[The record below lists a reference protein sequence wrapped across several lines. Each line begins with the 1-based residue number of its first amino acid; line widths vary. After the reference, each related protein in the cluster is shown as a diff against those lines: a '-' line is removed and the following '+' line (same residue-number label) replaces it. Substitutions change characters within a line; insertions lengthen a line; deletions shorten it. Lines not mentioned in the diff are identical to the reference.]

1 MANLLNV
8 HLRKHPLRGIAPF
21 VGWLLLGG
29 IALLLALL
37 PLPHA
42 VVLTAAC
49 AVVILALIDPVWAV
63 AAAILS
69 VTIQDTIQLPGG
81 ILVTQATLLFLAGM
95 WGVHILA
102 HPNQRVVGGRLFL
115 PLMLFLWVLL
125 FSTTYTIYNQTEALK
140 ETLRWL
146 TVLLVYLA
154 TYNSLMFR
162 SKEHET
168 PAPPAPAPIAG
179 RGGAKHP
186 LLPSV
191 GEVAGD
197 GGCPKVQRTS
207 ISRYLFAWRV
217 ALLVAVLLLAPAAN
231 ALLGLWQFWIGDG
244 PPSFQVIAHHVRA
257 YGTIGKPNSF
267 AGYLNMGWALGFAL
281 VVGAVWQWWRTGI
294 KSMLIIAAI
303 AGGLTALLLAGLLA
317 SFSRGGWLGAMGG
330 GAAMLLAWSIGLD
343 RSLRHRIWQWGAV
356 AIVGGVL
363 MLLLN
368 NVNMLPWQL
377 AQRITSIT
385 QNLRVFDVRT
395 VDVTPEN
402 FAVVERMSHIQAA
415 WHMVNDHPITGV
427 GPGNYAIAYRGTGT
441 EQTKPYILHPWYTAH
456 GHAHNYY
463 LHIAA
468 EAGIGG
474 AITYLLLIAALI
486 MQAKATLQQHT
497 SWIMRSISVG
507 CCGIIGA
514 VVVHN
519 LFENLHVLN
528 MGVQL
533 AAVWGLLAALEKP
546 LGGSREYL

>member
-191 GEVAGD
+191 GEGD
-197 GGCPKVQRTS
+197 GGCPVSRCTS
-207 ISRYLFAWRV
+207 R
-217 ALLVAVLLLAPAAN
+217 
-231 ALLGLWQFWIGDG
+231 Q
-244 PPSFQVIAHHVRA
+244 
-257 YGTIGKPNSF
+257 
-267 AGYLNMGWALGFAL
+267 
-281 VVGAVWQWWRTGI
+281 
-294 KSMLIIAAI
+294 
-303 AGGLTALLLAGLLA
+303 
-317 SFSRGGWLGAMGG
+317 
-330 GAAMLLAWSIGLD
+330 
-343 RSLRHRIWQWGAV
+343 
-356 AIVGGVL
+356 
-363 MLLLN
+363 
-368 NVNMLPWQL
+368 
-377 AQRITSIT
+377 
-385 QNLRVFDVRT
+385 
-395 VDVTPEN
+395 
-402 FAVVERMSHIQAA
+402 
-415 WHMVNDHPITGV
+415 
-427 GPGNYAIAYRGTGT
+427 T
-441 EQTKPYILHPWYTAH
+441 E
-456 GHAHNYY
+456 
-463 LHIAA
+463 
-468 EAGIGG
+468 E
-474 AITYLLLIAALI
+474 
-486 MQAKATLQQHT
+486 
-497 SWIMRSISVG
+497 
-507 CCGIIGA
+507 
-514 VVVHN
+514 
-519 LFENLHVLN
+519 
-528 MGVQL
+528 
-533 AAVWGLLAALEKP
+533 
-546 LGGSREYL
+546 